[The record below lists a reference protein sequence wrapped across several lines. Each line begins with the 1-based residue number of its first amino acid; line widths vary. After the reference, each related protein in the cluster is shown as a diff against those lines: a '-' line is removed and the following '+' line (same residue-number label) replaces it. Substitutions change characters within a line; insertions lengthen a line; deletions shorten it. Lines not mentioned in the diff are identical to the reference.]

1 MRATGCECVFG
12 SENSRTFLVY
22 APCKQLLE
30 CCETATLSTRDM
42 KSRVAGMDETKLVG
56 FLEAAYALERTNED
70 WLTHVASA
78 FGALGGPGFNYM
90 GLFYDASNVA
100 DLKTWNVVR
109 LQQPPPE
116 LERTWSI
123 FRSLADPAFV
133 RSTFRSLL
141 VGSARKS
148 AGAYLGPLLEERERN
163 GHGDFLYV
171 NSLDPSGLGCVLT
184 QGSRE
189 RELVPTPREGIIL
202 RRLATHL
209 SAAFRARRKLASAS
223 GPSASTLTAGAEA
236 VLSADHRVIH
246 AEGPA
251 KARSARERLER
262 ASANIDAARRK
273 RAEGVH
279 SLNRWHPL
287 TAARWT
293 LVDAFEEG
301 GRRYVVAREN
311 QAETQTFIALTDR
324 ERQIVVHAAL
334 GLTNKQIAYALG
346 ISDATVRVLMAR
358 AANRLGVHSRK
369 QLLQHAA
376 LRELVNS
383 AETKDLSA

>member
-1 MRATGCECVFG
+1 
-12 SENSRTFLVY
+12 
-22 APCKQLLE
+22 
-30 CCETATLSTRDM
+30 
-42 KSRVAGMDETKLVG
+42 MDETKLVG
-56 FLEAAYALERTNED
+56 FLEAAYALEQSDED
-70 WLTHVASA
+70 WLAQVTRA
-78 FGALGGPGFNYM
+78 FGALGGPGYNYM
-90 GLFYDASNVA
+90 GLYYDASNVA
-100 DLKTWNVVR
+100 ALETWNVVR
-109 LQQPPPE
+109 LQDPPPE
-116 LERTWSI
+116 LERTWNV

-148 AGAYLGPLLEERERN
+148 ASAYLGPLLQEREKN

-184 QGSRE
+184 QGARE
-189 RELVPTPREGIIL
+189 HEFATTPREGIIL

-209 SAAFRARRKLASAS
+209 SSAYRARRKLAAAANGGASAS
-223 GPSASTLTAGAEA
+223 LQAGAEA
-236 VLSADHRVIH
+236 ILSADHRVLH

-251 KARSARERLER
+251 RTRAARERLER
-262 ASANIDAARRK
+262 ASADIESARKK
-273 RAEGVH
+273 RNDGVH

-369 QLLQHAA
+369 QLLEHDA
-376 LRELVNS
+376 LRELVSS
-383 AETKDLSA
+383 APAPSPSA

>member
-1 MRATGCECVFG
+1 
-12 SENSRTFLVY
+12 
-22 APCKQLLE
+22 
-30 CCETATLSTRDM
+30 M

-56 FLEAAYALERTNED
+56 FLEAAYALECTSEE
-70 WLTHVASA
+70 WLTRVTHA
-78 FGALGGPGFNYM
+78 FGALSGPRYNYI
-90 GLFYDASNVA
+90 GLFYDATNVA
-100 DLKTWNVVR
+100 ELKMWNVVR
-109 LQQPPPE
+109 LQEPPPE
-116 LERTWSI
+116 LQRTWNL

-148 AGAYLGPLLEERERN
+148 AAAYLGPLLEERERN

-189 RELVPTPREGIIL
+189 RELVWTPREGIIL

-209 SAAFRARRKLASAS
+209 SAAFRARRKLAAS
-223 GPSASTLTAGAEA
+223 SSGATIPALSEGAEA
-236 VLSADHRVIH
+236 VLNSDHRVIH
-246 AEGPA
+246 AEGAA
-251 KARSARERLER
+251 KTSSARERLER
-262 ASANIDAARRK
+262 ASADIDAARRK
-273 RAEGVH
+273 RADGVH

-383 AETKDLSA
+383 GAGPSLSA

>member
-1 MRATGCECVFG
+1 
-12 SENSRTFLVY
+12 
-22 APCKQLLE
+22 
-30 CCETATLSTRDM
+30 
-42 KSRVAGMDETKLVG
+42 MDETKLVA
-56 FLEAAYALERTNED
+56 FLEAAYALEQSDED
-70 WLTHVASA
+70 WLAQVTRA
-78 FGALGGPGFNYM
+78 FGALGGPGHNYM

-109 LQQPPPE
+109 LQDPPPE
-116 LERTWSI
+116 LEQTWNV
-123 FRSLADPAFV
+123 FRAMSDPAFV

-148 AGAYLGPLLEERERN
+148 AAAYLGPLLEERARN
-163 GHGDFLYV
+163 GHGDFLYL

-184 QGSRE
+184 QGTRE
-189 RELVPTPREGIIL
+189 HELTPTPREGIIL

-209 SAAFRARRKLASAS
+209 SSAFRARRRLAAAAN
-223 GPSASTLTAGAEA
+223 GAAKPVEAGAEA
-236 VLSADHRVIH
+236 ILSADHRVLH

-251 KARSARERLER
+251 RGEAARKRLER

-273 RAEGVH
+273 RNDGVH

-293 LVDAFEEG
+293 LVDAFEEN

-311 QAETQTFIALTDR
+311 QAESQTFIALTDR

-334 GLTNKQIAYALG
+334 GLSNKQIAYALG

-358 AANRLGVHSRK
+358 AANRLGAHSRK
-369 QLLQHAA
+369 ELLEHDA
-376 LRELVNS
+376 LRELVKSGAAPS
-383 AETKDLSA
+383 A